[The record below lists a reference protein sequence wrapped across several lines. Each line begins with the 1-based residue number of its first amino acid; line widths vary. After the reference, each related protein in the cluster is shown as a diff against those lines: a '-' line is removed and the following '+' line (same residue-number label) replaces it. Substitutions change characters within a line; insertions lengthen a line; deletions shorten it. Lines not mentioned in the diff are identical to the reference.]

1 MKFFIKFSLIISVI
15 LFIGGCKSIKTPVV
29 ITPTTSALSEQKIYK
44 VPAEQQK
51 ESYSVEDFKL
61 LHSEYLKLNNMEL
74 LTSPENDKTEMS
86 KESRLKYYTIDDI
99 TPKNIKE
106 EIGCQI
112 FKVNY
117 TCETYIVNKS
127 KVYAIGLGFGG
138 FGVVN
143 IESCDLDYDGHK
155 DLIYTF
161 SWGSGLHRSHIGIF
175 NLAKEKEEWLDF
187 QQMNEDIV
195 LEKVSDTNFKVYIAK
210 VSSENLDF
218 IHLELS
224 KQEQVAV
231 VKNVDGKIEI
241 IKYKFAIYLVKGLSS
256 FEAIKMNIN
265 ELPLETEPI
274 ITEDDISLFYWKS
287 NIFKT
292 VESGLYDKL
301 RKVTALSGTP
311 FVLTAN
317 GEKVYLGTLWTALSS
332 AVAPSETPVL
342 FLESGV
348 SAIDELNKNGYN
360 VTPKENEHY
369 FEILAPSNG
378 NDCRSDIRI
387 FNALKTSGIIKE

>member
-1 MKFFIKFSLIISVI
+1 MLALV
-15 LFIGGCKSIKTPVV
+15 LLLTGCAKPESIKKIKADNITIFYGFSSYAMFGADQWVIDDLLNQFNSLSFEKSTEEMDSASAFTVNFSYNGNDVNHFWVDKNGVFWLNGETQCYKVSSGSFDYHHLKVIYEGSKHIPVEPVISTP
-29 ITPTTSALSEQKIYK
+29 ITSAFSEQKIYK
-44 VPAEQQK
+44 RPSEQQK
-51 ESYSVEDFKL
+51 ESYSVDDFKL

-138 FGVVN
+138 YGVVN
-143 IESCDLDYDGHK
+143 IETCDLDYDGHK

-175 NLAKEKEEWLDF
+175 NFAKEKEEWLDF
-187 QQMNEDIV
+187 QQMNQDIV
-195 LEKVSDTNFKVYIAK
+195 LEKASDTNFKVYIAK
-210 VSSENLDF
+210 ISSENSDF

-231 VKNVDGKIEI
+231 VKSVDGKIEI
-241 IKYKFAIYLVKGLSS
+241 IKYK
-256 FEAIKMNIN
+256 
-265 ELPLETEPI
+265 
-274 ITEDDISLFYWKS
+274 
-287 NIFKT
+287 
-292 VESGLYDKL
+292 
-301 RKVTALSGTP
+301 
-311 FVLTAN
+311 
-317 GEKVYLGTLWTALSS
+317 
-332 AVAPSETPVL
+332 
-342 FLESGV
+342 
-348 SAIDELNKNGYN
+348 
-360 VTPKENEHY
+360 
-369 FEILAPSNG
+369 
-378 NDCRSDIRI
+378 
-387 FNALKTSGIIKE
+387 

>member
-1 MKFFIKFSLIISVI
+1 LKRIYFIMLAVVLLLTGCTKPENIKRIKADNITIFYGFSSYAMFGADQLVI
-15 LFIGGCKSIKTPVV
+15 DDLLNQFNSLHFEKSTEEMDR
-29 ITPTTSALSEQKIYK
+29 TSAFTVNFSYNGNAVNQFWVDKNGVFWLNGETQSYKVSSSSFDYHQLKVIYEGSNHVPVEPVISTPITSNFSHQKIFK
-44 VPAEQQK
+44 IPLKEQK

-61 LHSEYLKLNNMEL
+61 LYSEYLKLNNMEL

-138 FGVVN
+138 YGVVN
-143 IESCDLDYDGHK
+143 IESCDFDNDGHK

-175 NLAKEKEEWLDF
+175 NFAKETEEWLNF

-195 LEKVSDTNFKVYIAK
+195 LQKVSDTNFNVYIAK

-224 KQEQVAV
+224 KQEQVAI
-231 VKNVDGKIEI
+231 VKSLDGRIGI
-241 IKYKFAIYLVKGLSS
+241 IKYK
-256 FEAIKMNIN
+256 
-265 ELPLETEPI
+265 
-274 ITEDDISLFYWKS
+274 
-287 NIFKT
+287 
-292 VESGLYDKL
+292 
-301 RKVTALSGTP
+301 
-311 FVLTAN
+311 
-317 GEKVYLGTLWTALSS
+317 
-332 AVAPSETPVL
+332 
-342 FLESGV
+342 
-348 SAIDELNKNGYN
+348 
-360 VTPKENEHY
+360 
-369 FEILAPSNG
+369 
-378 NDCRSDIRI
+378 
-387 FNALKTSGIIKE
+387 